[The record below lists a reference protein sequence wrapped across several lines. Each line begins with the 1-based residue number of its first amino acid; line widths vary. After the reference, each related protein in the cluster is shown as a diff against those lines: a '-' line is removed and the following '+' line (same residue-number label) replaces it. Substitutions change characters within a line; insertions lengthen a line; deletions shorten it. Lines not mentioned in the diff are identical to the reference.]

1 MVRLSGVTTGPR
13 IPESRGGSFSSTCF
27 TGPPLIR
34 NAMRLFRV
42 RNRRSSSSLS
52 LARTSK
58 ETIMPA
64 AGRGVTIPVWCLPWK
79 SWRSS
84 VLSLLG
90 ASVTWACAWL
100 AAMAGQLRALPARA
114 APATP
119 MPSRTRRRWA
129 ENSALLC
136 SESLMF
142 VSSACLQAGKAE
154 GGIDSIVCIGQGLGL
169 VADLLALRGTHGVVG
184 DIAVGVAQAVEFGVE
199 CHGGIVDLHQQ
210 IAGRLDQQR
219 PHQVDD
225 LLRGLQVGGEAVQVD
240 MAVALFFAAAG
251 PGIGHAAQAAYDNAD
266 QLLRRQR
273 LGQQL
278 LLEVG
283 DIGLQMLGDRHQAVE
298 VALLEQAVLDAVEAA
313 EARVLLALF
322 VIVGAGVDRVIQFGE
337 TLGGRGQTLVG
348 GTGRPIEGL
357 GLGQVA
363 GGNRLF
369 QGIDGLDQRDALTAQ
384 VDTEFRQRADKGG
397 QRRTGLG
404 RGLGS
409 RRRRDVQGT

>member
-142 VSSACLQAGKAE
+142 VSSAWLQAGKAE
-154 GGIDSIVCIGQGLGL
+154 GGIDSIECIGQGLGL
-169 VADLLALRGTHGVVG
+169 VADLLALRGTYGVVG

-199 CHGGIVDLHQQ
+199 GRGGAVDLHQQ
-210 IAGRLDQQR
+210 LAGRLDQQR
-219 PHQVDD
+219 SHQVDD
-225 LLRGLQVGGEAVQVD
+225 LLCGLQVGGETLQVD
-240 MAVALFFAAAG
+240 VAVALFFAAAG
-251 PGIGHAAQAAYDNAD
+251 PGIGYAAQAAHDDAD
-266 QLLRRQR
+266 QLFRRQR

-283 DIGLQMLGDRHQAVE
+283 DIGLQVLGDRH
-298 VALLEQAVLDAVEAA
+298 QAVLDAVEAA
-313 EARVLLALF
+313 EAGVLLAFF
-322 VIVGAGVDRVIQFGE
+322 VIVGAGIDRVIQFGE
-337 TLGGRGQTLVG
+337 PLGGRGQTLIG
-348 GTGRPIEGL
+348 GTGRGIERL
-357 GLGQVA
+357 GLGQVT
-363 GGNRLF
+363 GGNRLL
-369 QGIDGLDQRDALTAQ
+369 QCIDGLDQRVALAAQ
-384 VDTEFRQRADKGG
+384 VDAELRQRPDKGG
-397 QRRTGLG
+397 H
-404 RGLGS
+404 
-409 RRRRDVQGT
+409 